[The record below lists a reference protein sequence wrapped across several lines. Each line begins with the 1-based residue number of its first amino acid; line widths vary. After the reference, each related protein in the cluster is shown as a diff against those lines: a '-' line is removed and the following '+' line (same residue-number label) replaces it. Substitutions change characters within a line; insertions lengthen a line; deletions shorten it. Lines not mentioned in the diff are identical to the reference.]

1 MPNHEFEITYKISN
15 IGTLETQEAQ
25 QLSLLDITNY
35 SFEGDLVIVTEKA
48 KMTLAEIPL
57 LEAFH
62 AIRQILKIMPIFTK
76 AVPYAQ
82 MFREARTFFSTE
94 MDTIRIEHQEIQKLK
109 THSGAS
115 HIDGSYTQFCCEF
128 GDATKKFIG
137 ELQVITPSLFR
148 DDKTVARFT
157 DLFVA
162 TKIKKNDQDV
172 YSIV

>member
-1 MPNHEFEITYKISN
+1 MPNHEFEIIYKISN
-15 IGTLETQEAQ
+15 IGALETQEAQ

-35 SFEGDLVIVTEKA
+35 SFEGDLVIVTKKA

-94 MDTIRIEHQEIQKLK
+94 TDTIRIEHQEIQKLK
-109 THSGAS
+109 SRGGAS
-115 HIDGSYTQFCCEF
+115 HIDGSYALFCCEF
-128 GDATKKFIG
+128 GDATKKFIA
-137 ELQVITPSLFR
+137 ELQVIAPSLFK
-148 DDKTVARFT
+148 DEKTLARFT
-157 DLFVA
+157 DIFVA
-162 TKIKKNDQDV
+162 TKIKTNDQDV